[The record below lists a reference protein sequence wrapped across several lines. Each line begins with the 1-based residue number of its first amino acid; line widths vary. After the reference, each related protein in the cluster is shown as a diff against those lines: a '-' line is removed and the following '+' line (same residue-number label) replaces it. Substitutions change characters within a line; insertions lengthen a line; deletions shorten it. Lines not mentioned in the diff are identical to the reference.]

1 MKKSFKVCLMLLFMI
16 LTILPVSVFALTAKT
31 YTSPVGVNCDGN
43 ANKCKEW
50 YNVIYDSSNKNRL
63 YCLDKD
69 YKIPSTSGNSYTR
82 ISSYD
87 IKGVGPACAFIETG
101 VASNYWSTNHSWT
114 GFTDQVTM
122 LNNDY
127 KVKTYIHKYHNSTTA
142 CSKYTYVSGICGSS
156 NKNAVDD
163 GSTIDVSVSKFTL
176 EKDYYVATATIKYTK
191 SITSYTVTFSGPSGV
206 LVYNGSSKVN
216 SGSNISAKTLT
227 VKIPSSVTT
236 ASTFRINVEGKY
248 STSCTYNM
256 PILKMYY
263 YSSYVTN
270 GALNYTGKKYFNST
284 TGRALSS
291 SSSSLQSLG
300 YFDSENKTVKK
311 DFVKKDSATSNM
323 SPTLGSVLIKKVN
336 SVTNKFLKGVKFGLY
351 SDSSCSTAIDTNLV
365 TDSDGIIEKANLTAG
380 TYYVKELA
388 TIDGYILN
396 STCNKVVLTA
406 GETSTISI
414 KNEPLGAIKIT
425 KTTNSSKPVGS
436 VKFKLYSD
444 SSCSNVV
451 STNYKGDDIS
461 LITTDASGVANITH
475 LKAATYYLKEYSV
488 PDGYIISNSCM
499 KVDVSKGTT
508 KNVYMFNDQY
518 FSLNILKTD
527 SNENFL
533 PGAKFTLCRDSMCN
547 SIATHY
553 DGSKIEDSELVTD
566 SNGKLTITRLRYGT
580 YYLKEVKAPDGFITD
595 DTVSPIYLTKNI
607 TKKIIND
614 NIKMRI
620 KKVSIFDDD
629 LTTNLPGSKIRIVK
643 LDDGSFSEDTFITS
657 DQAEEIAVVPG
668 VYAVYEDY
676 APIGYENLFY
686 TFIFEVKNDG
696 TIKKYN
702 GSEYDDYLEYDVDSS
717 DLIILKDNTLIIKNE
732 PTYINLSKADIVSGK
747 EIPGAS
753 ITIIDEN
760 GNEVVRFVSDG
771 NGSKKFNLEP
781 GMYTLK
787 EVVAPKGY
795 KQITT
800 EVQFILGDN
809 GDILIINDNENIG
822 VDGKTIIVY
831 NDVEDTIV
839 PITGTFKNIMI
850 VTLGA
855 ALIIAGTYVLMK
867 RRKLSY

>member
-16 LTILPVSVFALTAKT
+16 LTILPVSVFALTAKMK
-31 YTSPVGVNCDGN
+31 SNQVGVGNNASNCG
-43 ANKCKEW
+43 EW
-50 YNVIYDSSNKNRL
+50 YHVIYDSSNKNRL

-69 YKIPSTSGNSYTR
+69 YRIPSTSGNSYTR

-87 IKGVGPACAFIETG
+87 IKGVGPACAFIETK
-101 VASNYWSTNHSWT
+101 VATNYWNDDHSWSGLT
-114 GFTDQVTM
+114 GDVPM
-122 LNNDY
+122 LAEDY
-127 KVKTYIHKYHNSTTA
+127 KVKSYIQKNHNSTTA
-142 CSKYTYVSGICGSS
+142 CSKYTYVSGVCDSS
-156 NKNAVDD
+156 NNKNAVDD

-256 PILKMYY
+256 PVLKMYY
-263 YSSYVTN
+263 YSGYVTN
-270 GALNYTGKKYFNST
+270 GALNSTGKKYFNST

-291 SSSSLQSLG
+291 SSSALQSLG

-499 KVDVSKGTT
+499 KVDVSKGAT

-518 FSLNILKTD
+518 FSLNIVKTD

-702 GSEYDDYLEYDVDSS
+702 GSEYDDYLEYDADSS

-760 GNEVVRFVSDG
+760 GNEVVRFISDG